1 MPGKKENTRILVIS
15 DTHIPLSC
23 PKLPE
28 QIIEELKRSCLCI
41 HAGDFIDI
49 EVANEISKHTELKA
63 VRGNMDSEQIQKKFP
78 NKLVITIGD
87 VKIGLTHGGGPP
99 FNIMEKISNT
109 FSEKIDL
116 YIFGHTHV
124 ACDEIHK
131 GKIFFNPGS
140 ATDKVF
146 AKFSSYGILNI
157 TGKNVERKI
166 IRIDN

>member
-1 MPGKKENTRILVIS
+1 MPEKKENTRILVIS

-23 PKLPE
+23 PSLPK
-28 QIIEELKRSCLCI
+28 QVIEELKRSCLCI

-78 NKLVITIGD
+78 NKLVITIEG

-99 FNIMEKISNT
+99 FNIMKKITSN
-109 FSEKIDL
+109 FSEEIDL

-124 ACDEIHK
+124 ACDKIHK

-140 ATDKVF
+140 PTDKFF
-146 AKFSSYGILNI
+146 AKFCSYGILNI